1 MDNKAF
7 VIDSAPLK
15 KTNIIEL
22 DSKTMDLVMGIKIL
36 LNLRKSNEKRRMT
49 NANR

>member
-7 VIDSAPLK
+7 VIDSAPLSE
-15 KTNIIEL
+15 TNAIEL
-22 DSKTMDLVMGIKIL
+22 DSKTMDLVMEIKIL
-36 LNLRKSNEKRRMT
+36 LNLRKYNEKRRMT